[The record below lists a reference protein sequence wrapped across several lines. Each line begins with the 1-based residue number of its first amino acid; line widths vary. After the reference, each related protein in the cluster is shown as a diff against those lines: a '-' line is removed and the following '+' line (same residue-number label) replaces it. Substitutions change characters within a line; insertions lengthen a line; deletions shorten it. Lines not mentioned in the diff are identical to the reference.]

1 MNSDFDLDFINLFN
15 PETAKQAKQQ
25 FTGITYKK
33 LYTSYPDIFIRG
45 FNPNTRNGIRLI
57 NESNETITRAKEI
70 LQHHY
75 LPHVLKDNNISL
87 VTNTCQYLTRAGEIH
102 TYTSHALYVK
112 HRSTKFKDLED
123 SQVVK
128 DVLKENISPIQK
140 AARIKELLPNET
152 KQYTTKQLYAWIY
165 RNKDSQL
172 DVDDISQTHDKAQ
185 ALRRNDDKKNEEQ

>member
-1 MNSDFDLDFINLFN
+1 MNSDFDSDFINLFN

-33 LYTSYPDIFIRG
+33 LYTSYPDVFIRG

-75 LPHVLKDNNISL
+75 LPHVLKDNNVSL

-165 RNKDSQL
+165 RNKDSVFCYNEPQ
-172 DVDDISQTHDKAQ
+172 I
-185 ALRRNDDKKNEEQ
+185 KKNETQSI